1 MTSAYLCTD
10 KDTIGQLSSFFTS
23 PSKQPIIQHQNDEEH
38 FDEYSGTPGYCWVHS
53 RSFAPCQGWTRN
65 HSENIHPHIRLSEL
79 WHDSSGLDSS
89 IFSKLFIIIF
99 CLGQVNLKICGGAP
113 EACCSIVNIGDF
125 DSNMFNEGQID
136 NYTGDHQL
144 EDCFNYTLEKISSP
158 AEFDLTVYHEGS
170 DGGQLDWIEVA
181 TTNTTVR
188 CPLGRFAVL

>member
-1 MTSAYLCTD
+1 M
-10 KDTIGQLSSFFTS
+10 
-23 PSKQPIIQHQNDEEH
+23 
-38 FDEYSGTPGYCWVHS
+38 
-53 RSFAPCQGWTRN
+53 
-65 HSENIHPHIRLSEL
+65 
-79 WHDSSGLDSS
+79 
-89 IFSKLFIIIF
+89 
-99 CLGQVNLKICGGAP
+99 KICGGAP

-188 CPLGRFAVL
+188 CPLGRFTVL